1 MNLRVPGPTPCPD
14 VVLQAGAAPMVNH
27 RGKEFAAVIEEV
39 TANLKEIFQT
49 KHDVLTL
56 TASGTGAM
64 EASVVNMLSPGD
76 KVLCVSI
83 GAFGDR
89 LTSIAEAFGAQ
100 VIKLPFPVGT
110 AADPGAIK
118 DALSKDS
125 EIKAVLVTHNETS
138 TGVTN
143 DIQAISKAVKEYD
156 KLIIVDAIS
165 SMGSVPFPVDDWDCD
180 VVMSGSQKGWMCP
193 PGLAMVSV
201 NERAWEAHK
210 QAKMPRFYWDFT
222 QTKRSLERNENPW
235 TPAVSIFFSMQVA
248 LRLMKEEGM
257 EVIYARQEKIG
268 KMTREGVKS
277 LGLSLFAEESH
288 ASNTVTA
295 VTVPE
300 GVQAGDLIRTIRDEH
315 AVELAG
321 GQASLTGKIFRIG
334 HLGLVTEEDITQ
346 VLEALRESLPKVG
359 FSGGLTAKTVQEAR

>member
-14 VVLQAGAAPMVNH
+14 AVLQAGAAPMVNH
-27 RGKEFAAVIEEV
+27 RGKEFAAVVEEV
-39 TANLKEIFQT
+39 SANLKEIFQT
-49 KHDVLTL
+49 KHDVITL

-64 EASVVNMLSPGD
+64 EASVVNMLSPGE

-89 LTSIAEAFGAQ
+89 LAAIAEAFGAQ
-100 VIKLPFPVGT
+100 VIKQSFPVGT
-110 AADPGAIK
+110 AADPVAIRE
-118 DALSKDS
+118 ALSKDS
-125 EIKAVLVTHNETS
+125 DIQAVLVTHNETS

-143 DIQAISKAVKEYD
+143 DIQAISRVAKDYD

-165 SMGSVPFPVDDWDCD
+165 SMGSVPFPVDEWECD

-193 PGLAMVSV
+193 PGLAMVSI

-222 QTKRSLERNENPW
+222 QAKRSLERNETPW

-248 LRLMKEEGM
+248 LRLMKDEGM
-257 EVIYARQEKIG
+257 ENIYARQEKIG
-268 KMTREGVKS
+268 KMTREGIKS

-295 VTVPE
+295 VAVPE
-300 GVQAGDLIRTIRDEH
+300 GVEARALIRTVRDEH
-315 AVELAG
+315 NVELAG
-321 GQASLTGKIFRIG
+321 GQASLTGKIFRVG
-334 HLGLVTEEDITQ
+334 HLGLVTENDITQ
-346 VLEALRESLPKVG
+346 VLEALRASLPKVG
-359 FSGGLTAKTVQEAR
+359 FTGGLTARTV